1 MLIERLSFVQRRSSS
16 STRFGLTLP
25 SRTYTICLVHSF
37 TREEESIS
45 LQRQKQGD
53 LKLNVAVTLRRFG
66 LAGIAA
72 ALLES
77 SGAFGTLAAQ
87 GLHIGSPFL
96 STFIRRDELTDLA
109 ALLEDPAQ
117 SADFA
122 RTLRAPQ

>member
-1 MLIERLSFVQRRSSS
+1 MLIERLSFVQRRSFSS
-16 STRFGLTLP
+16 ARFGLTLP

-45 LQRQKQGD
+45 PQRQKQGD
-53 LKLNVAVTLRRFG
+53 LKLGVANTLRRLG

-77 SGAFGTLAAQ
+77 SGAFATLAAQ
-87 GLHIGSPFL
+87 GLHISSPLL
-96 STFIRRDELTDLA
+96 STFVRKDQLTDLA
-109 ALLEDPAQ
+109 ALLEDPDR